1 MIYSS
6 SLCVKWHPA
15 LPLSTFRRK
24 HNVYDNL
31 SLNKFILLLLQP
43 SSVSTVVQRYDIH
56 LWVLCQHNNLQP
68 LQILWFPLSLFP
80 TAGWNCFQ
88 IWVIQGMETFVLEL
102 TWGLSIIDNVNNV
115 ENFGASQCWLIIV
128 KLQNIIPALLTRWR
142 FFSDS
147 GLTHPLGSERR
158 GQCIFGNVWTKFETH
173 NCTGIQIL
181 ERFILILMRE
191 IIWFQFDW
199 ANS

>member
-1 MIYSS
+1 MAPCP
-6 SLCVKWHPA
+6 SLVDVSTKTQCVWQPS
-15 LPLSTFRRK
+15 P
-24 HNVYDNL
+24 
-31 SLNKFILLLLQP
+31 NKFILLLLQP

-56 LWVLCQHNNLQP
+56 LWVLCQQNNLQP

-142 FFSDS
+142 FFFWLWPDPSLRWWKKGTMYLRECLDKIWNTQLPRNSDF
-147 GLTHPLGSERR
+147 R
-158 GQCIFGNVWTKFETH
+158 
-173 NCTGIQIL
+173 
-181 ERFILILMRE
+181 RFILILMRE